1 MPKISPIPAKKLMRV
16 FEKAGFS
23 CVRIEGDHYVYT
35 KDGVARPIVIP
46 DWREIPVFI
55 IKNNLRSANI
65 SREEYFTLLAKVN
78 WDYAHP

>member
-1 MPKISPIPAKKLMRV
+1 MRV

-65 SREEYFTLLAKVN
+65 SREEYFTLLAEVN
-78 WDYAHP
+78 

>member
-1 MPKISPIPAKKLMRV
+1 MRV
-16 FEKAGFS
+16 FERAGFS

-46 DWREIPVFI
+46 DWREVPVFI

-65 SREEYFTLLAKVN
+65 SREEYFTLLADVN
-78 WDYAHP
+78 

>member
-35 KDGVARPIVIP
+35 KDGVTRPIVIP

-65 SREEYFTLLAKVN
+65 SREEYFTLLAEVN
-78 WDYAHP
+78 

>member
-1 MPKISPIPAKKLMRV
+1 MRV
-16 FEKAGFS
+16 FERAGFS

-65 SREEYFTLLAKVN
+65 SREEYFTLLAEVN
-78 WDYAHP
+78 

>member
-1 MPKISPIPAKKLMRV
+1 MRV
-16 FEKAGFS
+16 FERAGFT

-65 SREEYFTLLAKVN
+65 SREEYFTLLAEVN
-78 WDYAHP
+78 

>member
-1 MPKISPIPAKKLMRV
+1 MRV
-16 FEKAGFS
+16 FERAGFS

-46 DWREIPVFI
+46 DWREVPVFI

-65 SREEYFTLLAKVN
+65 SREEYFTLLAEE
-78 WDYAHP
+78 

>member
-1 MPKISPIPAKKLMRV
+1 MPKISPIPARKLMRI
-16 FEKAGFS
+16 FERAGFS

-35 KDGVARPIVIP
+35 KEGVTRPIVIP

-65 SREEYFTLLAKVN
+65 SREEYFSLLAEVN
-78 WDYAHP
+78 

>member
-1 MPKISPIPAKKLMRV
+1 MPKISPIPARKLMRV
-16 FEKAGFS
+16 FERAGFS

-46 DWREIPVFI
+46 DWREVPVFI

-65 SREEYFTLLAKVN
+65 SREEYFTLLAEVN
-78 WDYAHP
+78 

>member
-1 MPKISPIPAKKLMRV
+1 MRV
-16 FEKAGFS
+16 FERAVFS

-65 SREEYFTLLAKVN
+65 NRKEYFTLLAEVN
-78 WDYAHP
+78 

>member
-65 SREEYFTLLAKVN
+65 SREEYFTLLAEVN
-78 WDYAHP
+78 

>member
-1 MPKISPIPAKKLMRV
+1 MRV
-16 FEKAGFS
+16 FERAGFS

-65 SREEYFTLLAKVN
+65 NRKEYFTLLAEVN
-78 WDYAHP
+78 